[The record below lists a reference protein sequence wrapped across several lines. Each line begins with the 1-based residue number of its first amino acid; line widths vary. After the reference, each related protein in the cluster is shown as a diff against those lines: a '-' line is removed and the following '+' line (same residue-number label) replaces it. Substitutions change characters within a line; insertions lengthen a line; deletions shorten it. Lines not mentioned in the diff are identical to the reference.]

1 MFINP
6 LSPFTFL
13 KISSLKATSFIL
25 FVLLLKSNL
34 LRLKGGLIG
43 GLFAL
48 ILLSGIVISS
58 SVAVGSLIYAFKIK
72 NDNNPNKDLEVED
85 KLEAVNIWFMFYFFS
100 N

>member
-58 SVAVGSLIYAFKIK
+58 SIAAGSIIYALKIK
-72 NDNNPNKDLEVED
+72 NDNNSNKDVDVED
-85 KLEAVNIWFMFYFFS
+85 KLEAVNI
-100 N
+100 

>member
-48 ILLSGIVISS
+48 ILISGLVLSSTI
-58 SVAVGSLIYAFKIK
+58 AAGSIIYALKIK
-72 NDNNPNKDLEVED
+72 KENDPNNDVEVED
-85 KLEAVNIWFMFYFFS
+85 KLEAVNI
-100 N
+100 

>member
-13 KISSLKATSFIL
+13 KISSLKATSLIL
-25 FVLLLKSNL
+25 LSLLLKSNL

-48 ILLSGIVISS
+48 ILLAGIVISS
-58 SVAVGSLIYAFKIK
+58 SIAAGSIIYALKIRS
-72 NDNNPNKDLEVED
+72 DNAPNKDVEVDD
-85 KLEAVNIWFMFYFFS
+85 KIEAVNI
-100 N
+100 

>member
-13 KISSLKATSFIL
+13 KISSLKATTFIL

-48 ILLSGIVISS
+48 ILISGIVLSS
-58 SVAVGSLIYAFKIK
+58 TIAAGTVIYALKIK
-72 NDNNPNKDLEVED
+72 KDKDSKNDVEVED
-85 KLEAVNIWFMFYFFS
+85 KLEAVNI
-100 N
+100 

>member
-1 MFINP
+1 MFFNP

-13 KISSLKATSFIL
+13 KISSLKATSFLL

-48 ILLSGIVISS
+48 ILLSGIVVSS
-58 SVAVGSLIYAFKIK
+58 SIAAGSIIYALKIK
-72 NDNNPNKDLEVED
+72 KDNISNNDVEVED
-85 KLEAVNIWFMFYFFS
+85 KLEAVNI
-100 N
+100 

>member
-1 MFINP
+1 MLINP

-25 FVLLLKSNL
+25 LVLLIKSNL

-48 ILLSGIVISS
+48 ILLSGLVLSS
-58 SVAVGSLIYAFKIK
+58 SIAAGSILYALKIK
-72 NDNNPNKDLEVED
+72 KENNPNNDVEVED
-85 KLEAVNIWFMFYFFS
+85 KLEAVNI
-100 N
+100 

>member
-13 KISSLKATSFIL
+13 KISSLKATSLIL
-25 FVLLLKSNL
+25 FILLLKSNL

-48 ILLSGIVISS
+48 ILISGLVLSS
-58 SVAVGSLIYAFKIK
+58 SIAAGSIIYALKIK
-72 NDNNPNKDLEVED
+72 KDNESNNDVEVED
-85 KLEAVNIWFMFYFFS
+85 KLEAVNI
-100 N
+100 

>member
-25 FVLLLKSNL
+25 SVLLLKSNL

-48 ILLSGIVISS
+48 VLLSGIVISS
-58 SVAVGSLIYAFKIK
+58 SLAAGSIIYALKIK
-72 NDNNPNKDLEVED
+72 NDNNPNKDVEVED
-85 KLEAVNIWFMFYFFS
+85 KLEAVNI
-100 N
+100 

>member
-13 KISSLKATSFIL
+13 KISSLKATSFLL
-25 FVLLLKSNL
+25 FVLLIKSNL

-48 ILLSGIVISS
+48 ILLSGIVVSS
-58 SVAVGSLIYAFKIK
+58 SIAAGSIIYALKIK
-72 NDNNPNKDLEVED
+72 NENNPNNDLDVED
-85 KLEAVNIWFMFYFFS
+85 KLEAVNI
-100 N
+100 

>member
-13 KISSLKATSFIL
+13 KISSLKATSLIL
-25 FVLLLKSNL
+25 FILLLKSNL

-48 ILLSGIVISS
+48 ILISGLVLSS
-58 SVAVGSLIYAFKIK
+58 SIAAGSIIYALKIK
-72 NDNNPNKDLEVED
+72 KDNDTNNDVEVED
-85 KLEAVNIWFMFYFFS
+85 KLEAVNI
-100 N
+100 

>member
-13 KISSLKATSFIL
+13 KISSLKGTIFIL

-48 ILLSGIVISS
+48 VLLSGILVSS
-58 SVAVGSLIYAFKIK
+58 TIAAGSIIYALKVK
-72 NDNNPNKDLEVED
+72 KDNNPNKDVEVED
-85 KLEAVNIWFMFYFFS
+85 KLEAVNI
-100 N
+100 

>member
-6 LSPFTFL
+6 LSPITFL
-13 KISSLKATSFIL
+13 KISSLKATIFTL

-48 ILLSGIVISS
+48 TLLSGILLSS
-58 SVAVGSLIYAFKIK
+58 TIAAGSIIFALKIK
-72 NDNNPNKDLEVED
+72 NDNSPNKDLEVED
-85 KLEAVNIWFMFYFFS
+85 KLEAVNI
-100 N
+100 

>member
-6 LSPFTFL
+6 LSPFTIL

-43 GLFAL
+43 GLVAL
-48 ILLSGIVISS
+48 ILISGLVLSS
-58 SVAVGSLIYAFKIK
+58 SIAAGSIIYALKIK
-72 NDNNPNKDLEVED
+72 KDNESDNDVEVED
-85 KLEAVNIWFMFYFFS
+85 KLEAVNI
-100 N
+100 

>member
-6 LSPFTFL
+6 LSPITFL
-13 KISSLKATSFIL
+13 KVSSLKATSFLL

-48 ILLSGIVISS
+48 ILLSGIFISS
-58 SVAVGSLIYAFKIK
+58 SLAVGSLIYALKIK
-72 NDNNPNKDLEVED
+72 NKNKSNNDVEVED
-85 KLEAVNIWFMFYFFS
+85 KLEAVNI
-100 N
+100 

>member
-6 LSPFTFL
+6 LSPITFL
-13 KISSLKATSFIL
+13 KISSLKATIFTL

-48 ILLSGIVISS
+48 VLLSGILVSTTI
-58 SVAVGSLIYAFKIK
+58 AAGSLIYALKIK
-72 NDNNPNKDLEVED
+72 NDHRPNKDIEVED
-85 KLEAVNIWFMFYFFS
+85 KLEAVNL
-100 N
+100 

>member
-48 ILLSGIVISS
+48 ILISGLVLSS
-58 SVAVGSLIYAFKIK
+58 SIAAGSIIYALKIK
-72 NDNNPNKDLEVED
+72 KDNESDNDVEVED
-85 KLEAVNIWFMFYFFS
+85 KLEAVNI
-100 N
+100 

>member
-48 ILLSGIVISS
+48 ILISGLVLSSTI
-58 SVAVGSLIYAFKIK
+58 AAGSIIYALKIK
-72 NDNNPNKDLEVED
+72 KDNDKNNDVEVED
-85 KLEAVNIWFMFYFFS
+85 KLEAVNV
-100 N
+100 

>member
-58 SVAVGSLIYAFKIK
+58 SIAAGSIIYALKIK
-72 NDNNPNKDLEVED
+72 NDNNPNNEVEVED
-85 KLEAVNIWFMFYFFS
+85 KLEAVNI
-100 N
+100 

>member
-48 ILLSGIVISS
+48 ILISGLVLSS
-58 SVAVGSLIYAFKIK
+58 SIAAGSIIYALKIK
-72 NDNNPNKDLEVED
+72 KDNESNNDVEVED
-85 KLEAVNIWFMFYFFS
+85 KLEAVNI
-100 N
+100 

>member
-6 LSPFTFL
+6 LSPFTCL

-48 ILLSGIVISS
+48 ILISGLVLSSTI
-58 SVAVGSLIYAFKIK
+58 AAGSIIYALKIK
-72 NDNNPNKDLEVED
+72 KDNDKNNDVEVED
-85 KLEAVNIWFMFYFFS
+85 KLEAVNI
-100 N
+100 

>member
-13 KISSLKATSFIL
+13 KFSSLKATIFIL

-43 GLFAL
+43 GLVAL
-48 ILLSGIVISS
+48 TLLSGILVSS
-58 SVAVGSLIYAFKIK
+58 TIAVGSVLYALKIK
-72 NDNNPNKDLEVED
+72 NNIPNKEVDVED
-85 KLEAVNIWFMFYFFS
+85 KLEAVNV
-100 N
+100 

>member
-48 ILLSGIVISS
+48 ILISGLVLSS
-58 SVAVGSLIYAFKIK
+58 SIAAGSIIYALKIK
-72 NDNNPNKDLEVED
+72 KNNESNNDVEVED
-85 KLEAVNIWFMFYFFS
+85 KLEAVNI
-100 N
+100 

>member
-25 FVLLLKSNL
+25 FILLLKSNL

-58 SVAVGSLIYAFKIK
+58 SIAAGSIIYALKIK
-72 NDNNPNKDLEVED
+72 NDNNPNNEVEVED
-85 KLEAVNIWFMFYFFS
+85 KLEAVNI
-100 N
+100 

>member
-25 FVLLLKSNL
+25 FILLLKSNL

-48 ILLSGIVISS
+48 ILLSGLVLSS
-58 SVAVGSLIYAFKIK
+58 SIAAGSIIYALKIK
-72 NDNNPNKDLEVED
+72 KDNDKNNDVEVED
-85 KLEAVNIWFMFYFFS
+85 KLEAVNI
-100 N
+100 

>member
-25 FVLLLKSNL
+25 LALLLKSNL

-48 ILLSGIVISS
+48 ILLSGIVVSS
-58 SVAVGSLIYAFKIK
+58 SIAAGSIIYALKIK
-72 NDNNPNKDLEVED
+72 NDTNPNKDVDVED
-85 KLEAVNIWFMFYFFS
+85 KLEAVNI
-100 N
+100 

>member
-6 LSPFTFL
+6 LSPITFL
-13 KISSLKATSFIL
+13 KISSLKATIFIL

-48 ILLSGIVISS
+48 ILLSGIFISS
-58 SVAVGSLIYAFKIK
+58 SLAVGSLIYALKIR
-72 NDNNPNKDLEVED
+72 NDNKPSDDVEVED
-85 KLEAVNIWFMFYFFS
+85 KLEVVNI
-100 N
+100 